1 MLGLLS
7 FLVFHVRIDRE
18 RVAMVKFLVIK
29 ERKNVQEMYLKQAK
43 TISLIIALLSLLQA
57 LLAIIGFVSVLL
69 TLPAMKVSQTIIREA
84 LINTSINIICFLL
97 FTVLFFVVYR
107 RLRKGVTTSI
117 IVQFLYI
124 AYMIFSV
131 ILGIVNGGFSLQG
144 VLVPLMLIILGIA
157 SAYSIKKVE
166 RH

>member
-1 MLGLLS
+1 M
-7 FLVFHVRIDRE
+7 
-18 RVAMVKFLVIK
+18 
-29 ERKNVQEMYLKQAK
+29 QEMYLKQAK